1 MLLFAALHRF
11 QLRFRLFSLLWW
23 ATTAWRLDGAKS
35 SRGDHRYSLT
45 GTLNLIDKMLYIVNI
60 PSILF
65 FRSLTSSNRWN
76 CPSRRVA
83 SGATTTSPARSARD
97 SKRAVKTHAEVHLI
111 FFQPIS
117 STTFEVSMV
126 CLSNMKLEDSDEVCC
141 FKCSPPGDSGGPLFC
156 EHRDGPGRWFLGG
169 IISHGEGCAR
179 AMKDGKLGNVLL

>member
-83 SGATTTSPARSARD
+83 SGATTTSLARSAQD
-97 SKRAVKTHAEVHLI
+97 SKRAAKTHAEVEHLK
-111 FFQPIS
+111 FSFNQFQAQHL
-117 STTFEVSMV
+117 TLEDCLV
-126 CLSNMKLEDSDEVCC
+126 CLSNLKLQDIEV
-141 FKCSPPGDSGGPLFC
+141 
-156 EHRDGPGRWFLGG
+156 
-169 IISHGEGCAR
+169 
-179 AMKDGKLGNVLL
+179 